1 MDCRFTRQILASQSI
16 HEDVA
21 HGKYWQHFI
30 YACQK
35 YHKCATF
42 EKCSHMESEGSMKN
56 STKTDTQDRDK
67 GAKFVEL
74 ANKRVNKAVKD
85 ISLIGNLA
93 NRRNYTYNEEQ
104 AKKII
109 KALQA
114 SVDQVKASFL
124 SGIHGQQAN
133 FEL

>member
-1 MDCRFTRQILASQSI
+1 MNT
-16 HEDVA
+16 A
-21 HGKYWQHFI
+21 HGS
-30 YACQK
+30 
-35 YHKCATF
+35 
-42 EKCSHMESEGSMKN
+42 ESH
-56 STKTDTQDRDK
+56 DRDK
-67 GAKFVEL
+67 SAKFVEL
-74 ANKRVNKAVKD
+74 ANKRVNRAVKD

-93 NRRNYTYNEEQ
+93 NKRNYTYNEEQ

>member
-1 MDCRFTRQILASQSI
+1 MKTSLSIAS
-16 HEDVA
+16 H
-21 HGKYWQHFI
+21 
-30 YACQK
+30 
-35 YHKCATF
+35 
-42 EKCSHMESEGSMKN
+42 
-56 STKTDTQDRDK
+56 DRDK

-74 ANKRVNKAVKD
+74 ANKRVNRAVKD

-93 NRRNYTYNEEQ
+93 NKRNYTYNEEQ

-114 SVDQVKASFL
+114 SIDQVKVSFL